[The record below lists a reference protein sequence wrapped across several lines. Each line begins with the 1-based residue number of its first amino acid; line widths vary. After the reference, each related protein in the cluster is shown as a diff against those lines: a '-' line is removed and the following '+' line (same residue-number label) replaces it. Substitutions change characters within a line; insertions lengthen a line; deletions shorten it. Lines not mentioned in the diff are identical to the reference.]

1 MRRLRRD
8 LPQDLSCVYVPVKC
22 TIERFVSSPNFTT
35 FTDKQS
41 EDIMLY
47 LRYNTT
53 LLNTHEL
60 ISDPV
65 PFKWLCREMCRIGR
79 KLFQYFVDTIFAF
92 FLLGIA

>member
-22 TIERFVSSPNFTT
+22 TIERFVSSLQSTT

-47 LRYNTT
+47 PRY
-53 LLNTHEL
+53 
-60 ISDPV
+60 
-65 PFKWLCREMCRIGR
+65 
-79 KLFQYFVDTIFAF
+79 Y
-92 FLLGIA
+92 IATAKHPRAHIRSSPL